1 MSLPPSDA
9 DARFDRTM
17 ERWFRDRL
25 AMEPETATYL
35 GIHDHDHELSS
46 GSRDQVDREVAFAEQ
61 SITELERFD
70 PEALSADR
78 RLDRDLALHEARLR
92 LFQLKERRA
101 WAGRSDAAEHIGDAI
116 FPLFSRDFA
125 PLPERLE
132 SIAARLE
139 QAPRFIAET
148 RTRVTDPVRLWTE
161 IDIEGTRALPAFL
174 DTVVAAARA
183 EQSDQALSDRLSKAA
198 DATKAA
204 LDEHVAWLTDD
215 ILPNAHA
222 DWRAGPERFEEL
234 VRLRELEA
242 TGDEI
247 LAVGEQML
255 IESKVAR
262 DELCAE
268 IDPTLTPDEVA
279 DVVKD
284 DHAATFAEALE
295 EYRHDMDRARSFVIE
310 HDLATMPAREKL
322 IVVETPSFIRHVI
335 PFAAYF
341 SPARFD
347 PEPLGIYVVTPPE
360 TPGMMREHN
369 RASVSNTSVH
379 EAYPGHHLQLS
390 GAAAN
395 PSLVRLFLDAPEF
408 SEGWAFYCERL
419 MKDQGFDDTPK
430 HRYIQYTDAI
440 WRATRIILDVQL
452 HRGQIGFEE
461 AVERLIAETGFERP
475 AAVGEVKR
483 YTSTPTYQLS
493 YLYGRHMIE
502 QLRTDVERRMGPAFN
517 LKFFHD
523 TLIYGGTMPVSYAR
537 RLFDAR
543 LSNDSPDR

>member
-1 MSLPPSDA
+1 
-9 DARFDRTM
+9 
-17 ERWFRDRL
+17 
-25 AMEPETATYL
+25 
-35 GIHDHDHELSS
+35 
-46 GSRDQVDREVAFAEQ
+46 
-61 SITELERFD
+61 
-70 PEALSADR
+70 
-78 RLDRDLALHEARLR
+78 
-92 LFQLKERRA
+92 
-101 WAGRSDAAEHIGDAI
+101 
-116 FPLFSRDFA
+116 
-125 PLPERLE
+125 
-132 SIAARLE
+132 
-139 QAPRFIAET
+139 
-148 RTRVTDPVRLWTE
+148 VTDPVRLWTE

-183 EQSDQALSDRLSKAA
+183 EQTDAALSERLSKAA

-204 LDEHVAWLTDD
+204 LDEHMAWLTDEM
-215 ILPNAHA
+215 LPNAHA

-242 TGDEI
+242 NGDEI
-247 LAVGEQML
+247 LAVGERML
-255 IESKVAR
+255 AESKAAR
-262 DELCAE
+262 NEVCGE
-268 IDPTLTPDEVA
+268 IDPTLSPEEVA

-284 DHAATFAEALE
+284 DHAPTFAEALE

-310 HDLATMPAREKL
+310 HDLATMPPHEKL
-322 IVVETPSFIRHVI
+322 IVVETPSFMRHVI

-341 SPARFD
+341 SPAPFD
-347 PEPLGIYVVTPPE
+347 PEPLGIYIVTPPE

-390 GAAAN
+390 GAITN
-395 PSLVRLFLDAPEF
+395 PSRVRLFARAPEF
-408 SEGWAFYCERL
+408 DEGWAFYCERL
-419 MKDQGFDDTPK
+419 MKDEGFDDTPK

-461 AVERLIAETGFERP
+461 AVDRLIAETGFERP

-543 LSNDSPDR
+543 LANDSPDR